1 MATAMS
7 GLGQPGRDS
16 TAPSTILEA
25 GPRDLGHSTAGR
37 QTLPDG
43 AVLGSEALETK
54 YMVERNPMYR
64 VEVDQCM
71 FGLKEPV
78 SLLKYRKATALD
90 VTDQAFAV
98 GLAGV

>member
-1 MATAMS
+1 
-7 GLGQPGRDS
+7 
-16 TAPSTILEA
+16 
-25 GPRDLGHSTAGR
+25 
-37 QTLPDG
+37 
-43 AVLGSEALETK
+43 
-54 YMVERNPMYR
+54 MVERNPMYR